1 MMQFTKVQFEAAL
14 ERIRRWS
21 EFEVVENEKDIFVIA
36 ESSIVINEFE
46 SVLAAASVQW
56 DGEDCNGLA
65 LLETLT
71 NIQGNR
77 TEFRQRRT
85 TDEWQ
90 ARYSITTR

>member
-1 MMQFTKVQFEAAL
+1 MMQFSRVQFEAAL
-14 ERIRRWS
+14 ERIRRFC
-21 EFEVVENEKDIFVIA
+21 EFDVVENEKDIFVIA

-46 SVLAAASVQW
+46 SVLSAASVEW
-56 DGEDCNGLA
+56 DGEDCNGLV

-90 ARYSITTR
+90 ARYSITVR